1 MKKVEHY
8 GLQEAFGNWRF
19 MRKIAIRE
27 ALTFISKMGGQGFFF
42 CNCKGSCDKTH
53 ANARKIIGNATANAT
68 PGTMG
73 ALTTIDVMN
82 SFN

>member
-1 MKKVEHY
+1 VGK
-8 GLQEAFGNWRF
+8 
-19 MRKIAIRE
+19 
-27 ALTFISKMGGQGFFF
+27 GFF
-42 CNCKGSCDKTH
+42 SAIVRETVIKTH

-73 ALTTIDVMN
+73 ALTKIDVMN